1 MLALAA
7 LTVLQRIVQDTEWR
21 QSDWIFNYVMSIA
34 KVIKLDAMI
43 GRSECNEDAFNSEA
57 CQDWATLLSHMNPL
71 AVHFGV
77 NPLPEA
83 YTLSH
88 VSAPASSDPNIP
100 TVLGAVV
107 DDATSLRDLGVDT
120 NS

>member
-1 MLALAA
+1 MHIGIGEC
-7 LTVLQRIVQDTEWR
+7 VNRLQHTIN
-21 QSDWIFNYVMSIA
+21 IF
-34 KVIKLDAMI
+34 
-43 GRSECNEDAFNSEA
+43 
-57 CQDWATLLSHMNPL
+57 
-71 AVHFGV
+71 
-77 NPLPEA
+77 
-83 YTLSH
+83 